1 MPYCSIEEA
10 WNTGCSPSL
19 SQMSLPNAETQS
31 TPSQTSSVSTTTTQT
46 HPHTGRQV
54 DRYEPSTSGPIQGQ
68 SKQRRVEPDYV
79 PEPFPRPERGQMPG
93 YLSAHNMP
101 PSSQLN
107 EYEFA
112 PDMDTLSQYSQHV
125 GSVNRT
131 PNGYN
136 MSSAPYTPLVNR
148 PSVRE
153 TFENYTMPKEWRER
167 FENLEK
173 ENKRLVQLVEKYSNI
188 LLDHTEEPFVPSRRE
203 RNRQTTEKLLGNIP
217 NGNGMMDLVM
227 FILLGL
233 LVIFILENVS
243 QVTK

>member
-19 SQMSLPNAETQS
+19 QTPPLGSVPSTVETQN
-31 TPSQTSSVSTTTTQT
+31 SVR
-46 HPHTGRQV
+46 HV
-54 DRYEPSTSGPIQGQ
+54 DRYQPSTSGPIQGQ
-68 SKQRRVEPDYV
+68 SKQRRTEPDYV
-79 PEPFPRPERGQMPG
+79 PDPFPRPESVSMEGHNSGQMPG

-101 PSSQLN
+101 PSSHLN
-107 EYEFA
+107 DYEFA

-125 GSVNRT
+125 GSVSRT
-131 PNGYN
+131 PSGYN
-136 MSSAPYTPLVNR
+136 PSPAPYTSLVNR

-153 TFENYTMPKEWRER
+153 TFENYTMPKEWKER

-173 ENKRLVQLVEKYSNI
+173 ENKRLVQLVEKYSS
-188 LLDHTEEPFVPSRRE
+188 LLLEDTEEPFISSRKE
-203 RNRQTTEKLLGNIP
+203 RNRRTAEKLLGGSIP
-217 NGNGMMDLVM
+217 SGNGMMDLVM